1 MKEKL
6 LKGFDFIAEGLW
18 NQLLY
23 PVLMWFLIITTFCF
37 LIVGL
42 MLLTAMLGIA
52 DYETMRNTL
61 LEFTQKPWW

>member
-61 LEFTQKPWW
+61 LEFSQNPWW